1 MNWVPLAKT
10 MRMEVDV
17 AVRGIPLQAVV
28 SPRIGTC
35 LQVRKVMVNNY
46 NLTLLGDNCPFNL
59 STKKILPLPSSSF
72 RSHSCRRRCRG
83 PRSARTARASGT
95 RARIGSGRTARGSS
109 TDCFGRHFQTYIQ
122 YGLYETLWKNYNFAH
137 TDQTEAT
144 LGKDRGFHRRRYQE

>member
-1 MNWVPLAKT
+1 

-122 YGLYETLWKNYNFAH
+122 YGLYETLWKNYNFALS
-137 TDQTEAT
+137 DQTEIRV
-144 LGKDRGFHRRRYQE
+144 LGPEILLPMGCVKLGN